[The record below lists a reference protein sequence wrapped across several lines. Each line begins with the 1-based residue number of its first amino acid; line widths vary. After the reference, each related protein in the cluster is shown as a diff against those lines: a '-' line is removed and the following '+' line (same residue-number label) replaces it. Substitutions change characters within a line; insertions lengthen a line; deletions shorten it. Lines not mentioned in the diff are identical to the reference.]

1 MYIHYSK
8 VRMTKSMT
16 TEDDFSQCLLLN
28 TIKTA
33 RSMSRRYDARLK
45 PYGVTVGQ
53 FTVMML
59 VRHNEGKPI
68 SAIAER
74 IAMERTTLTRNID
87 LLTRKG
93 LVLKEFAEKG
103 NVKTCRL
110 TNTGEALLDELIP
123 VWHTARQELQTL
135 LTGRD
140 PDEYL
145 AILQTLSKG

>member
-1 MYIHYSK
+1 MA
-8 VRMTKSMT
+8 
-16 TEDDFSQCLLLN
+16 TEDDFSRCLLLN
-28 TIKTA
+28 TIKAA
-33 RSMSRRYDARLK
+33 RSLSRRYDARLK
-45 PYGVTVGQ
+45 PYRVTVAQ

-59 VRHNEGKPI
+59 VRHNEGKAI
-68 SAIAER
+68 NAIAKR

-87 LLTRKG
+87 LLARKG
-93 LVLKEFAEKG
+93 LVVKEFAKKG

-110 TNTGEALLDELIP
+110 TDTGDALLDELIP
-123 VWHTARQELQTL
+123 VWHAARQELQTL